1 MDEALILEKL
11 DNLTNEVRSLK
22 AGVLE
27 ELRNDLIP
35 IVKKAG
41 PVMTECLADLD
52 EGHTREDLTHLIRN
66 LLANVETMNSLLAT
80 IKGTMELKDEIEP
93 VAKVALPTI
102 TDAFTT
108 VDGQLN
114 TDELVALLRN
124 TLGNLHH
131 FNSAITMLKA
141 GMELKD
147 EIEPIAKIVY
157 PRAIEYCGEI
167 AEGFDAEQLKV
178 LMRNTLSNLENFN
191 TAIGM
196 FKAGME
202 LKDEVEPI
210 AKILLPN
217 VIQLF
222 NEIGDG
228 FDADQLKPLMRNTL
242 NNLENFNT
250 GLNMLKAGMEFKD
263 ELEPLAK
270 QMLPMVIEFFNEM
283 EGFMKVGT
291 TAMAALKSIK
301 VSSAQSEAM
310 SEVIRNI
317 DLSKSNRVGPIAAVK
332 KLTDPKVQEALGA
345 TFSMLEVVGAMLEA
359 YRNNGSTK

>member
-1 MDEALILEKL
+1 
-11 DNLTNEVRSLK
+11 
-22 AGVLE
+22 
-27 ELRNDLIP
+27 
-35 IVKKAG
+35 
-41 PVMTECLADLD
+41 
-52 EGHTREDLTHLIRN
+52 
-66 LLANVETMNSLLAT
+66 MNSLLAT

-93 VAKVALPTI
+93 VAKIALPTI
-102 TDAFTT
+102 TEAFTT
-108 VDGQLN
+108 VDGQLD
-114 TDELVALLRN
+114 TEDLIALLRN

-147 EIEPIAKIVY
+147 EIEPIAKLAYPNIVKY
-157 PRAIEYCGEI
+157 VGEVS
-167 AEGFDAEQLKV
+167 EGFDPVELKA

-196 FKAGME
+196 LKAGME

-217 VIQLF
+217 AVQFF

-228 FDADQLKPLMRNTL
+228 YDPDILKALMSNTIS
-242 NNLENFNT
+242 NLENFNT
-250 GLNMLKAGMEFKD
+250 GLNMLKAGMELKD
-263 ELEPLAK
+263 ELEPIAK
-270 QMLPMVIEFFNEM
+270 QMLPMAIEFFNSM

-291 TAMAALKSIK
+291 TAVNALKSIE
-301 VSSAQSEAM
+301 VTPEQSEAM
-310 SEVIRNI
+310 CEVIRNI
-317 DLSKSNRVGPIAAVK
+317 DLGKSNKIGPIGAVK

-359 YRNNGSTK
+359 YRNNGNK